1 MDEIIK
7 REDALFEHIS
17 KLIDEA
23 HKHVKTTVNTA
34 MVYTYYGVG
43 KYIVEDEQQGYERA
57 AYGKKV
63 LKVLSEKQCL
73 KYGEG
78 WSYSNLRQ
86 IRQFY
91 LVYANLTDGV
101 CQIQFDLS
109 WSHYLVLMRIENADE
124 RKFYEIESRQQNWS
138 VRQLQRQYA
147 SSLYE
152 RLALSRNKD
161 EVMRLANE
169 GQIVDKP
176 SDIIKNPI
184 TLEFLGLKPDT
195 VYTESKLEDAIIS
208 KMQQFLLELGKGF
221 LFESRQKR
229 FTFEEQH
236 FFVDLVFYNRL
247 LQCYVLID
255 LKIDKLTHQDLG
267 QMQMYVNYYDRYVKQ
282 DFEKP
287 TIGILLCK
295 EKNDALVEL
304 TLPKDANI
312 YASAYQ
318 LYLPDKAL
326 LQAKV
331 KEWIEE
337 FEENE
342 ELKKLLR

>member
-63 LKVLSEKQCL
+63 LKALSEKLCL

-169 GQIVDKP
+169 GQTVDKP

-184 TLEFLGLKPDT
+184 TLEF
-195 VYTESKLEDAIIS
+195 
-208 KMQQFLLELGKGF
+208 
-221 LFESRQKR
+221 
-229 FTFEEQH
+229 
-236 FFVDLVFYNRL
+236 
-247 LQCYVLID
+247 
-255 LKIDKLTHQDLG
+255 
-267 QMQMYVNYYDRYVKQ
+267 
-282 DFEKP
+282 
-287 TIGILLCK
+287 
-295 EKNDALVEL
+295 
-304 TLPKDANI
+304 
-312 YASAYQ
+312 
-318 LYLPDKAL
+318 
-326 LQAKV
+326 
-331 KEWIEE
+331 
-337 FEENE
+337 
-342 ELKKLLR
+342 